1 MDTRQ
6 LKFFVACA
14 QAGSISEAARKL
26 YATQSTV
33 SKAIK
38 GLEETMGIRLFDRQP
53 RGITLTAQ
61 GRQVYQYACKI
72 VNDMNVLESFPRTG
86 MTKWIRIS
94 LNPSSWF
101 ADQFVQFYN
110 ENEEKNYHY
119 QIYTAGVETVM
130 DRMRDYLDD
139 VGFVYVFEQQK
150 TVFDSELLKR
160 KLNFTVLQKSEI
172 RVYPGKKSA
181 AADTEAELTV
191 EQLKGKRLIQ
201 NYQDE
206 FLAADQT
213 GGMEQFSWKEL
224 DVAVVTNSDYI
235 MDKMLKQSDIYNIS
249 GSYLSLD
256 REANYGK
263 RLNME
268 ENQILFGY
276 ITRKDEVPEDGVMHL
291 IHYLEQQ
298 LAMQ

>member
-38 GLEETMGIRLFDRQP
+38 GMEETMGIRLFDRQP

-150 TVFDSELLKR
+150 AVFDSELLKR

-181 AADTEAELTV
+181 AADTEMELTV

-213 GGMEQFSWKEL
+213 SGTEQFSWKEL

>member
-150 TVFDSELLKR
+150 AVFDSELLKR

-181 AADTEAELTV
+181 AADTETELTV

-206 FLAADQT
+206 FLAADQASGT
-213 GGMEQFSWKEL
+213 EQFSWKEL

-276 ITRKDEVPEDGVMHL
+276 ITRRDEVPEDGVMHL